1 MTGITAEPAALT
13 TVADH
18 AAQTAGRLSAGAD
31 PGEGPPVFALPQAS
45 RFLAALTA
53 ARTRQAAAATDFAR
67 FYADAGTSLTALTG
81 TLTSQEDAAA
91 GSFGAFTGGP
101 S

>member
-13 TVADH
+13 AVADR
-18 AAQTAGRLSAGAD
+18 AALTAGRLAAGTD

-45 RFLAALTA
+45 RFLTALTA
-53 ARTRQAAAATDFAR
+53 ARTRQAAAANDFAR
-67 FYADAGTSLTALTG
+67 FYADAGASLTTLAGALTR
-81 TLTSQEDAAA
+81 QEDAAA
-91 GSFGAFTGGP
+91 DSFSTFTGGP